1 MLVDRAVPA
10 IAIIGNPNTGKTTLF
25 NALTG
30 LAHKV
35 GNYPG
40 VTVERRAGV
49 LKLTSG
55 RVEVI
60 DLPGTYSLA
69 ARSLDEAIAVDTLLG
84 RQSQERS
91 LDAVIA
97 VIDAANLDRNLYLLS
112 QLMDFSVPVVVA
124 LNMMD
129 AAQRRG
135 IQIDVQRLSQRLGVP
150 VVPMRADRG
159 EGVDQ
164 LRDAIARTLNQGRA
178 DAPARALPLPEGL
191 NGPIEKL
198 LAQFGDCITPPLQR
212 PELLRALVD
221 TGGAVEQRLD
231 SQLGTPF
238 GDALRVARSESR
250 LFGVPAAQEAEARHR
265 WAREL
270 AAECVTRPTNPPT
283 APSERIDSLLTHRVY
298 GTLVLV
304 LALGLVFQAIYKWS
318 TPVMDG
324 IESLFG
330 WLGQWVAT
338 TLPDGP
344 LQSLIVNG
352 IIGGTGGVIVFLP
365 QILLLFFFL
374 GILEDCGYMAR
385 AAFLMDKVLA
395 RAGLSGKAVIPL
407 LSSFACAVP
416 GIMSA
421 RVVEDRRDR
430 IATILIAP
438 LMSCSA
444 RLPVYVL
451 LIGAFIP
458 ARQTM
463 GGWIGV
469 QGLALFA
476 AHLIG
481 VLVALPVLWIVKKTL
496 LKGPTPPFVME
507 LPAYQWP
514 NGRSVADRLLT
525 RGRAF
530 LKRAGTVIVSVA
542 ILVWALSYFPHPA
555 EIRVKYDALRAAV
568 SSDAERAQL
577 DHAEA
582 AEYLSQSLFAR
593 IGHAIEPAVTPLGW
607 DWRIGMAVA
616 ASFPAREVVI
626 ATMGTIFGVGA
637 DVDESSRDLESSLQ
651 AAKRSDGSPLFSI
664 PVALSLVVFFALC
677 CQCAATLVVMRRET
691 GTWRWPLF
699 AFSYMTGLAWIGAW
713 ITYHA
718 AIALGGS

>member
-238 GDALRVARSESR
+238 GDALRVARSE
-250 LFGVPAAQEAEARHR
+250 
-265 WAREL
+265 
-270 AAECVTRPTNPPT
+270 
-283 APSERIDSLLTHRVY
+283 
-298 GTLVLV
+298 
-304 LALGLVFQAIYKWS
+304 
-318 TPVMDG
+318 
-324 IESLFG
+324 
-330 WLGQWVAT
+330 
-338 TLPDGP
+338 
-344 LQSLIVNG
+344 
-352 IIGGTGGVIVFLP
+352 
-365 QILLLFFFL
+365 
-374 GILEDCGYMAR
+374 
-385 AAFLMDKVLA
+385 
-395 RAGLSGKAVIPL
+395 
-407 LSSFACAVP
+407 
-416 GIMSA
+416 
-421 RVVEDRRDR
+421 
-430 IATILIAP
+430 
-438 LMSCSA
+438 
-444 RLPVYVL
+444 
-451 LIGAFIP
+451 
-458 ARQTM
+458 
-463 GGWIGV
+463 
-469 QGLALFA
+469 
-476 AHLIG
+476 
-481 VLVALPVLWIVKKTL
+481 
-496 LKGPTPPFVME
+496 
-507 LPAYQWP
+507 
-514 NGRSVADRLLT
+514 
-525 RGRAF
+525 
-530 LKRAGTVIVSVA
+530 
-542 ILVWALSYFPHPA
+542 
-555 EIRVKYDALRAAV
+555 
-568 SSDAERAQL
+568 
-577 DHAEA
+577 
-582 AEYLSQSLFAR
+582 
-593 IGHAIEPAVTPLGW
+593 
-607 DWRIGMAVA
+607 
-616 ASFPAREVVI
+616 
-626 ATMGTIFGVGA
+626 
-637 DVDESSRDLESSLQ
+637 
-651 AAKRSDGSPLFSI
+651 
-664 PVALSLVVFFALC
+664 
-677 CQCAATLVVMRRET
+677 
-691 GTWRWPLF
+691 
-699 AFSYMTGLAWIGAW
+699 
-713 ITYHA
+713 
-718 AIALGGS
+718 

>member
-40 VTVERRAGV
+40 VTVERRSGV
-49 LKLTSG
+49 LKLADSKA
-55 RVEVI
+55 ELI

-69 ARSLDEAIAVDTLLG
+69 ARSPDEAIAVDTMLG
-84 RQSQERS
+84 RMHQERR
-91 LDAVIA
+91 LDAVVA
-97 VIDAANLDRNLYLLS
+97 VLDASNLDRNLYLLS
-112 QLMDFSVPVVVA
+112 QLLDFGVPVVVA
-124 LNMMD
+124 LNMID
-129 AAQRRG
+129 AAQRRS
-135 IQIDVQRLSQRLGVP
+135 IQIDVEELSRRLGVP

-159 EGVDQ
+159 EGVDL
-164 LRDAIARTLNQGRA
+164 LREALARILAQR
-178 DAPARALPLPEGL
+178 PAATNVRALTLPEGL
-191 NGPIEKL
+191 SGPVDTLI
-198 LAQFGDCITPPLQR
+198 AQFGDRLSPPLQR
-212 PELLRALVD
+212 PEVLRALVD
-221 TGGAVEQRLD
+221 AGGAVEQRL
-231 SQLGTPF
+231 STQLGSDF
-238 GDALRVARSESR
+238 SVALRAARSEAR
-250 LFGVPAAQEAEARHR
+250 QFGVPAAQEAEARHR
-265 WAREL
+265 WAREV
-270 AAECVTRPTNPPT
+270 AAACITQPAHPLPT
-283 APSERIDSLLTHRVY
+283 PSERIDALLTHRVF
-298 GTLVLV
+298 GTLALV
-304 LALGLVFQAIYKWS
+304 LALGLVFQVIYKWS

-324 IESLFG
+324 IEGVFS
-330 WLGQWVAT
+330 WVGQWVAT

-385 AAFLMDKVLA
+385 AAFLMDKVLS

-421 RVVEDRRDR
+421 RVIEDRRDR
-430 IATILIAP
+430 VATILIAP

-458 ARQTM
+458 SRQIL

-476 AHLIG
+476 AHTIG
-481 VLVALPVLWIVKKTL
+481 VIVALPVLWIVKKTL
-496 LKGPTPPFVME
+496 LKGPTPSFVME

-514 NGRSVADRLLT
+514 SWRSVADRLLT

-530 LKRAGTVIVSVA
+530 LKRAGTVIVSVT
-542 ILVWALSYFPHPA
+542 ILVWALSYFPHPQ
-555 EIRVKYDALRAAV
+555 EIRAKYDGLRAAATTN
-568 SSDAERAQL
+568 AERIQF

-582 AEYLSQSLFAR
+582 AEYLAQSLFAR
-593 IGHAIEPAVTPLGW
+593 IGHAIEPAVAPLGW

-637 DVDESSRDLESSLQ
+637 SVDESSHDLESSLQ
-651 AAKRSDGSPLFSI
+651 SARRSDGSALFTI

-691 GTWRWPLF
+691 GSWGWPAF
-699 AFSYMTGLAWIGAW
+699 AFFYMTSLAWAGAW
-713 ITYHA
+713 ITYTSA
-718 AIALGGS
+718 KALGGL